1 METRIATTEGGKK
14 FQIGVFLNAYPNHKT
29 LMNVP
34 QTKMDKLLKGYNF
47 FVFIEPE
54 NQSVQSFAEGYTG
67 YKNLFLYGKGGG
79 TLGAIPVFTSTM
91 ATPPPIPEANLIALF
106 RSVVQDCGN
115 SGNLTADIA
124 KDLGILAPEEA
135 DTLATGTPALSAKVG
150 QGGHVELH
158 TPMGIYGAWEI
169 YKNSGTGYVFLNT
182 CMNAHFRDNSPL
194 PALGVAVV
202 TKYKAIFV
210 VKNVQVGNWSSEVTV
225 TISGH
230 L

>member
-14 FQIGVFLNAYPNHKT
+14 FQIGVFLNAYSNHKT

-34 QTKMDKLLKGYNF
+34 QSKMDRLLKGYNF

-79 TLGAIPVFTSTM
+79 TLGSIPVFTTTM
-91 ATPPPIPEANLIALF
+91 AIPPPISEANLIALF
-106 RSVVQDCGN
+106 RSVVQDCVN
-115 SGNLTADIA
+115 SGNLTEDIA
-124 KDLGILAPEEA
+124 KDLGILAPEDA
-135 DTLATGTPALSAKVG
+135 DTLSTGTPTLSVKIG

-169 YKNSGTGYVFLNT
+169 YKNSGTGYAFMNT
-182 CMNAHFRDNSPL
+182 CMNAQYTDASPL

-202 TKYKAIFV
+202 LKYKAIYV
-210 VKNVQVGNWSSEVTV
+210 LKNVQVGNWSNEVTV
-225 TISGH
+225 TITGH